1 MIRRTSRP
9 RLVSKVR
16 LRLDTITGRYLLVY
30 PEHGLE
36 LGDTAA
42 AILQA
47 CQGNR
52 DVTDIVREL
61 LDRYPSTDPGT
72 LEHEVLE
79 FLETMAAR
87 GLVRDEAPPPSWN

>member
-1 MIRRTSRP
+1 MIRPTSRP
-9 RLVSKVR
+9 RLVSKAR
-16 LRLDTITGRYLLVY
+16 LRLDTITGRYLLLY

-42 AILQA
+42 TILLA

-52 DVTDIVREL
+52 DVADIVREL
-61 LDRYPSTDPGT
+61 RALYPNTDPGT

-79 FLETMAAR
+79 FLQTMVAR
-87 GLVRDEAPPPSWN
+87 GLVCDQAPPPPWN